1 MSQSTPVAVGHPRNI
16 RTPEPTAGKGISC
29 SQFSMLSATR
39 TIVRWGALGL
49 AGTAAAGTLVA
60 AAYAGTDQ
68 GAGFRREV
76 QFWSKIFPV
85 VADYYVHTAQSSPY
99 VRLQSYLANDEEHDE
114 EARKQKKRA
123 KLDELHEKHAPD
135 ILQVM
140 LDLKGLYIK
149 LGQGEF

>member
-1 MSQSTPVAVGHPRNI
+1 
-16 RTPEPTAGKGISC
+16 
-29 SQFSMLSATR
+29 MLSATR
-39 TIVRWGALGL
+39 TIVRRGALGL
-49 AGTAAAGTLVA
+49 AGTAAAGTTVA
-60 AAYAGTDQ
+60 ATYACT
-68 GAGFRREV
+68 AGFRREV

-85 VADYYVHTAQSSPY
+85 VADYYVQTAQSSPY
-99 VRLQSYLANDEEHDE
+99 VKLRSYLANDDDEHDDE